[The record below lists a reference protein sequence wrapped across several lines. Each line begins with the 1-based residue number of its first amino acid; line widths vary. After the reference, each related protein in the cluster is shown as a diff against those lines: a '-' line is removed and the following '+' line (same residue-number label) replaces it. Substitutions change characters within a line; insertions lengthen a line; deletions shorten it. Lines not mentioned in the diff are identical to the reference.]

1 MEKDDN
7 IKKLQAFRIPEAE
20 DVLVRGAQSMTT
32 ADALAGKVYSW
43 LITLKQS
50 GLLRST

>member
-20 DVLVRGAQSMTT
+20 DVLVRGAQSMTA
-32 ADALAGKVYSW
+32 ADALAGKV
-43 LITLKQS
+43 
-50 GLLRST
+50 